1 MNNRILRIISA
12 LGLSLSLLSCSHD
25 SGSIARMGNAGS
37 ISGPYWVGPITITDT
52 GGVMAGFGY
61 GAVWGYP
68 GASADI
74 GGIGIPAHIEGYWS
88 REEIKK
94 NGKRGAIVE
103 EYHISAPIDS
113 ELAAK
118 KVHTMRNYYQNYQ
131 RDKGGI
137 IVTVD
142 HERVRVFYSL
152 FCYSSSSDCTPKPNA
167 DPNGWIIE
175 SPSHIKNV
183 VLLFDGK
190 GESSPTPFPGSPYAK
205 P

>member
-25 SGSIARMGNAGS
+25 SGSIAKIGNAGS
-37 ISGPYWVGPITITDT
+37 TSGPYSIRNMTITDT
-52 GGVMAGFGY
+52 GGGMAGFGY

-131 RDKGGI
+131 RDKGI
-137 IVTVD
+137 IQVVVE
-142 HERVRVFYSL
+142 HERVQVFFTLACHEPYDN
-152 FCYSSSSDCTPKPNA
+152 CKP
-167 DPNGWIIE
+167 IE
-175 SPSHIKNV
+175 NV
-183 VLLFDGK
+183 DSNQWVTKPDGTDVVILFDGK